1 MSNPF
6 SNLSDDNH
14 EQIRKYLKFFR
25 LKKDGMLRSLQR
37 EIDEIKADRLNEDM
51 YTKDDVSE
59 FADFLSSAIK
69 VFSRNCGI
77 VVNLFVVNLVWLYG
91 WMTESSEWRDCHTG

>member
-6 SNLSDDNH
+6 STLSDDNH

-25 LKKDGMLRSLQR
+25 LKKDGMLRALQR

-51 YTKDDVSE
+51 YTREDVSE

-69 VFSRNCGI
+69 V
-77 VVNLFVVNLVWLYG
+77 
-91 WMTESSEWRDCHTG
+91 